1 MDVEK
6 VIESIGLT
14 SAESKVYLSL
24 IKLGSS
30 MIGPILRESGLNSSV
45 AYNCLQRLM
54 GEGLVSYSIKGK
66 KKYFFAADPKNL
78 MLIIKDR
85 EDALLEAMPLL
96 EKLKNTA
103 KNKQSIFIFEGPKAA
118 RTLFNDIF
126 NTLDKGEEHLVIGVS
141 ESDSGMGE
149 FIKKWDKKRV
159 KKGIRKRV
167 IVTQKEGDWLRYYK
181 KQPLTKVKSME
192 EIFNMH
198 FTINIYGDKTA
209 LVIWGR
215 YPTYIL
221 IDRKEVSQNFRN
233 YFNFIWRLA
242 LHIN

>member
-1 MDVEK
+1 MNIEK
-6 VIESIGLT
+6 IIESAGLS

-54 GEGLVSYSIKGK
+54 GYGLVSYNIKGK
-66 KKYFFAADPKNL
+66 KKYFFASDPKNL
-78 MLIIKDR
+78 IYILKDK
-85 EDALLEAMPLL
+85 ENALLEAMPLL

-103 KNKQSIFIFEGPKAA
+103 KNRQEIFIFEGPKAA
-118 RTLFNDIF
+118 RTVFNDILD
-126 NTLDKGEEHLVIGVS
+126 TLKKGDEHLVIGVS

-149 FIKKWDKKRV
+149 FIKKWDEKRV
-159 KKGIRKRV
+159 ERGILKRV
-167 IVTQKEGDWLRYYK
+167 IVTEKESNWLEYYK
-181 KQPLTKVKSME
+181 KQPLAKVKALKDV
-192 EIFNMH
+192 FNMR
-198 FTINIYGDKTA
+198 FTINVYGNKTA

-221 IDRKEVSQNFRN
+221 IERKEVAENFRN
-233 YFNFIWRLA
+233 YFNFLWRSGR
-242 LHIN
+242 

>member
-1 MDVEK
+1 MD
-6 VIESIGLT
+6 IERIIEYAGL
-14 SAESKVYLSL
+14 SRAESKVYLSL

-66 KKYFFAADPKNL
+66 KKYFFASDPKNL
-78 MLIIKDR
+78 IQILKDR
-85 EDALLEAMPLL
+85 EDTLLEVMPVL
-96 EKLKNTA
+96 EKLNSTA
-103 KNKQSIFIFEGPKAA
+103 KNRQEIFIFEGPKAA
-118 RTLFNDIF
+118 RTVFNDIL
-126 NTLDKGEEHLVIGVS
+126 NTLKKGEEHLVIGVS

-159 KKGIRKRV
+159 KKGIRKR
-167 IVTQKEGDWLRYYK
+167 IIITEKEGSWLNYYK
-181 KQPLTKVKSME
+181 KQPLTKVKSMQ
-192 EIFNMH
+192 EIFNMR
-198 FTINIYGDKTA
+198 FTINVYGNKTA

-221 IDRKEVSQNFRN
+221 IDRKEVAENFRN
-233 YFNFIWRLA
+233 YFNFLWKLNA
-242 LHIN
+242 